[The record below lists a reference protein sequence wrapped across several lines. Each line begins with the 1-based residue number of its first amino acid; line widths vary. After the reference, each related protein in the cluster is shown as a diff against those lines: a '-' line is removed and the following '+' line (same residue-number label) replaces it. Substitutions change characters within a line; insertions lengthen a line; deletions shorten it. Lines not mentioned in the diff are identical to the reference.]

1 MADQE
6 LNLDNDNEGFAD
18 PIPDTAD
25 DQLNAQSN
33 DNQADDADNQVA
45 APAPPQAA
53 VPTGDSQENV
63 RKR

>member
-45 APAPPQAA
+45 APAPP
-53 VPTGDSQENV
+53 G
-63 RKR
+63 